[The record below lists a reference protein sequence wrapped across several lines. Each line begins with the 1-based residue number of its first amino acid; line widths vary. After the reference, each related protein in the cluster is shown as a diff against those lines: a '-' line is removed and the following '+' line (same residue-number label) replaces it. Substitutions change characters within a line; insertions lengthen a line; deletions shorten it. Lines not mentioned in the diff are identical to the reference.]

1 MARFGEDTLRSAFD
15 AKFFSRTFKEVHAFM
30 TAKIPTLD
38 LTRNYGRIKEE
49 ILEALNSVLESQHF
63 IMGPDVAAFEKECES
78 YLGGVSAIGCASGT
92 DALLLALM
100 ALDIGEGDEVI
111 TTPYSFFATVS
122 CITRLGAVPV
132 FADVDP
138 GTFNIDPAKVL
149 EAVTPRTKAFL
160 PVHIFGQMT
169 PMETVYEELSA
180 RGVAVV
186 EDAAQAFGAW
196 RKEGNLI
203 RRAGAWGKIGC
214 YSFFPTKNL
223 GGFGDGGMIVTR
235 DGEIAS
241 RLRKLRVHGAGTTYY
256 HDEVGLNS
264 RLDSLQ
270 AAILRVKLR
279 HLEEWNEERR
289 TVAGRYFALFAEK
302 GLLDTVVPPQEL
314 EGNYH
319 IYHQYVVKVPRRD
332 ELQAF
337 LEDEGIV
344 SRVYYPVSLHL
355 QKCFSFLGY
364 SEGDFPVSEQ
374 LSRETLALPVFPELT
389 MEEQERIVSAI
400 RRFYDK

>member
-1 MARFGEDTLRSAFD
+1 
-15 AKFFSRTFKEVHAFM
+15 
-30 TAKIPTLD
+30 
-38 LTRNYGRIKEE
+38 
-49 ILEALNSVLESQHF
+49 
-63 IMGPDVAAFEKECES
+63 
-78 YLGGVSAIGCASGT
+78 
-92 DALLLALM
+92 
-100 ALDIGEGDEVI
+100 
-111 TTPYSFFATVS
+111 
-122 CITRLGAVPV
+122 LGAVPV
-132 FADVDP
+132 FVDVDP
-138 GTFNIDPAKVL
+138 GTFNIDPVKAI
-149 EAVTPRTKAFL
+149 EAVTPRTRAFL

-169 PMETVYEELSA
+169 PLERVYEAFAA

-196 RKEGNLI
+196 RKEDNII

-223 GGFGDGGMIVTR
+223 GGYGDGGMNVTP
-235 DGEIAS
+235 DGEIAA

-337 LEDEGIV
+337 LEEEGIV